1 MTIVINSRH
10 MFYGLGFLSRFPALG
25 ALTGQL
31 LPVGFTGIDF
41 SMTALFVVLFVEQYK
56 AQTHPLPALLGLFCA
71 LGCLFVFGASHFIV
85 PALCLWRRNT
95 LLSICVGTAVYM
107 LLLHLF

>member
-1 MTIVINSRH
+1 M
-10 MFYGLGFLSRFPALG
+10 
-25 ALTGQL
+25 
-31 LPVGFTGIDF
+31 PVGFTGIDF
-41 SMTALFVVLFVEQYK
+41 SMAALFVVLFVEQYK

-71 LGCLFVFGASHFIV
+71 LDCLFMFGASHFIV

-95 LLSICVGTAVYM
+95 LLSISVGTAVYM